1 MVAQNKIIAV
11 LGTAL
16 FLSLSANLFMGGKM
30 LGQSYQHRPDG
41 PPRGEDRREEW
52 KKRDAALR
60 EKLNEADR
68 AIVKEHMEGQREKFK
83 AMRDTLD
90 AAEDKVDAAK
100 AADPFDRAAL
110 ETALKEQ
117 AEKKAN
123 LIGTM
128 RETRAGMLEKL
139 SPEGREIMKKNG
151 PRFHGREGRE
161 GRDRDGWRGR
171 DRDGDRGGK
180 FFDRRPEGPNGGP
193 RGEGYGESRR
203 PPGPEGAP
211 LPDSPPPPPEDGP
224 PPPPEEA
231 PPAP

>member
-1 MVAQNKIIAV
+1 MLKQSKIITV

-30 LGQSYQHRPDG
+30 LGQSYHHGGDKGGWEQ
-41 PPRGEDRREEW
+41 RREEW
-52 KKRDAALR
+52 KKRDMALR

-68 AIVKEHMEGQREKFK
+68 AIVKEHMEGQRERFK
-83 AMRDTLD
+83 AMRETLD

-110 ETALKEQ
+110 ETALREQ
-117 AEKKAN
+117 AEKKAA

-128 RETRAGMLEKL
+128 RETRAAMLEKL

-151 PRFHGREGRE
+151 PRFHGKE
-161 GRDRDGWRGR
+161 GRDGRDGWRGR
-171 DRDGDRGGK
+171 DRDGDRERGGR
-180 FFDRRPEGPNGGP
+180 FFERRGEGP
-193 RGEGYGESRR
+193 RGEGYGESGR
-203 PPGPEGAP
+203 PPRPDGPPPMDGPPPADAP
-211 LPDSPPPPPEDGP
+211 PPPADAPPPPED
-224 PPPPEEA
+224 A